1 MPVWFG
7 APFEVLLKGTKSY
20 YYDIFSVLAILVPVL
35 SFVCYLAL
43 MPAFDRNLQKLS
55 NYSGSRRKPGL
66 KLSEQISKVIC
77 FSREEKIFFRF
88 ASNMM
93 RNERDFMES
102 S

>member
-43 MPAFDRNLQKLS
+43 MPAFERNLQKLS